1 MDENIPISHYLGSIL
16 KTNLLTYFNR
26 LIDLSSKHLSLIDF
40 ENIPIKHY
48 LALILKTYLLSTTPD
63 NILEWSTKKDRQKY
77 T

>member
-26 LIDLSSKHLSLIDF
+26 LIDLSSKALSLIDF
-40 ENIPIKHY
+40 ANIPIKHCR
-48 LALILKTYLLSTTPD
+48 ALILKINLLSTTPHS
-63 NILEWSTKKDRQKY
+63 ILEWSTKKDRQKY